1 MTMKPILS
9 LPTVEDLRMRLECDR
24 DRLKEQITDLRAA
37 EGANRP
43 QESVAW
49 GKEVTDQADQGM
61 DQAEWDRLHIE
72 ELALADRLAE
82 VEHALAKVPL
92 GAYGMCEACGQPI
105 PEARLQELPAARFD
119 LEHEVALE
127 ERIDAQEQLP
137 EPGF

>member
-1 MTMKPILS
+1 MKSTLPLPII
-9 LPTVEDLRMRLECDR
+9 EELRMRLECDR
-24 DRLKEQITDLRAA
+24 DRLMEQIAGLRAA

-43 QESVAW
+43 QKSVTW

-82 VEHALAKVPL
+82 VAHALAKIPL
-92 GAYGMCEACGQPI
+92 GAYGLCEACGQPI

-119 LEHEVALE
+119 LEHEVAFE
-127 ERIDAQEQLP
+127 SRIHAQEQLP

>member
-1 MTMKPILS
+1 MTMKS
-9 LPTVEDLRMRLECDR
+9 TLPPPTIGDLRVRLECER
-24 DRLKEQITDLRAA
+24 DRLKEQIADLRAA
-37 EGANRP
+37 ESVNQP

-82 VEHALAKVPL
+82 VEHALAKIPL
-92 GAYGMCEACGQPI
+92 GAYGVCEACGQPI
-105 PEARLQELPAARFD
+105 PEARLQEMPAARFD
-119 LEHEVALE
+119 LEHEVAFE
-127 ERIDAQEQLP
+127 NRIHAQEQLP